1 MCLQVRYVLERG
13 VISSKIAG
21 ILVHFHYN
29 QLSIFPVQST
39 ELRCLL
45 LIVNSAVKTEPIKTL
60 GHHQNCRLTSMHE
73 TNLVGDGLQTHNH

>member
-1 MCLQVRYVLERG
+1 MGVAKINGKNGYALLQ
-13 VISSKIAG
+13 KIAV
-21 ILVHFHYN
+21 ILIHFHYN

-60 GHHQNCRLTSMHE
+60 GDH
-73 TNLVGDGLQTHNH
+73 

>member
-1 MCLQVRYVLERG
+1 MKLMKLFVKLMICTVSAGEVCSRSGSDQSICLTST
-13 VISSKIAG
+13 SSKIAV
-21 ILVHFHYN
+21 ILIHFHYN

-60 GHHQNCRLTSMHE
+60 GDH
-73 TNLVGDGLQTHNH
+73 